1 MKISK
6 KAYGT
11 HYSRVVPHHS
21 TNWAQGSLTS
31 EFGWDLVY
39 PTWYDRMTGEVF
51 ELSIHFDKQQGKK
64 QKIAATGDRTWDLQI
79 FSLTL
84 SQLSYSGC
92 VYSIDARKSKK

>member
-1 MKISK
+1 MKSAKNGVNQQKVIKMNQIALEISQNHWKSAKIGENLAK

-51 ELSIHFDKQQGKK
+51 AIAIH
-64 QKIAATGDRTWDLQI
+64 
-79 FSLTL
+79 
-84 SQLSYSGC
+84 
-92 VYSIDARKSKK
+92 

>member
-1 MKISK
+1 MKSAKIAENQPKSLESAKITENQPKSVKISK

-51 ELSIHFDKQQGKK
+51 AIAIHSSRNG
-64 QKIAATGDRTWDLQI
+64 
-79 FSLTL
+79 
-84 SQLSYSGC
+84 
-92 VYSIDARKSKK
+92 